1 MSTAEFAPQPHQQL
15 QVWYRHHHGW
25 LHGWL
30 RRKLGDAH
38 HAADLAQDTFV
49 RILMACRAQELALEQ
64 LREPRAYLTT
74 VAGRVLLNHYR
85 RLSLEQAWLAALA
98 TQPEP
103 FAASPEERLSI
114 LQTLHEVDALLDALP
129 AKTRTVFLLS
139 QLEGLTYAQIA
150 VSVLLIDIKFD
161 RDLLTI
167 ALSQPTEKPV
177 EVAEGHYLGCR
188 PDRHR
193 RRG

>member
-1 MSTAEFAPQPHQQL
+1 MSAAQPSLSCSKQPSIQTL
-15 QVWYRHHHGW
+15 YREHHGW

-49 RILMACRAQELALEQ
+49 RILTACRAQELALDA

-98 TQPEP
+98 AQPAA

-114 LQTLHEVDALLDALP
+114 LQTLNEIDALLDALP
-129 AKTRTVFLLS
+129 PRTRTVFLLA
-139 QLEGLTYAQIA
+139 QLEGLSYAQIA
-150 VSVLLIDIKFD
+150 ERMD
-161 RDLLTI
+161 I
-167 ALSQPTEKPV
+167 ALRTVK
-177 EVAEGHYLGCR
+177 
-188 PDRHR
+188 RHMAQAFEECLIQMA
-193 RRG
+193 